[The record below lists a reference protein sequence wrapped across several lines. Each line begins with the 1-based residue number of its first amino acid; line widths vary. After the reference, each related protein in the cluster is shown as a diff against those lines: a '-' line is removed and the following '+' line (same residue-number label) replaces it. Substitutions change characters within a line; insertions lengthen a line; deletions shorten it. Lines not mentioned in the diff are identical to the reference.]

1 MKNKYN
7 EIKKANVLM
16 IFFEAN
22 TFKKEFN
29 RKVTEFR
36 SKEFHRSV
44 HDEYPIPYCIT
55 LAAFACELFI
65 KFLIGVRE
73 IKNDQNAEMIRIPK
87 GHNLNFLYSKLPI
100 EYQESILKKIDEQK
114 LKEIV
119 ARNADSFMEWRYIY
133 EAKEDSVIFTYD
145 HIKQLIDVSYEISD
159 KEKNNTFFDADKAT
173 DVVMEGTEEL
183 DAKALISY

>member
-29 RKVTEFR
+29 RKVIEFR
-36 SKEFHRSV
+36 SKEFQRRV

-65 KFLIGVRE
+65 KFLLGVRE
-73 IKNDQNAEMIRIPK
+73 IKNDQNAEIIRIHK
-87 GHNLNFLYSKLPI
+87 GHNLKFLYSKLPS
-100 EYQESILKKIDEQK
+100 EYKKSILNKIDE
-114 LKEIV
+114 
-119 ARNADSFMEWRYIY
+119 
-133 EAKEDSVIFTYD
+133 
-145 HIKQLIDVSYEISD
+145 
-159 KEKNNTFFDADKAT
+159 KN
-173 DVVMEGTEEL
+173 
-183 DAKALISY
+183 